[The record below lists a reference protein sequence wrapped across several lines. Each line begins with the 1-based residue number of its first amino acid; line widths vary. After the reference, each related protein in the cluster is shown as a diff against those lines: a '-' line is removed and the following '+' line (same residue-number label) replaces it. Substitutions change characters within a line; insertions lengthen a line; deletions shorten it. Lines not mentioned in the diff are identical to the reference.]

1 MDIEVK
7 LSFKEKIRSLNFAMS
22 TARVKERTTFI
33 GDSASLAVNAKAE
46 VSRIAEGRSFL
57 DPVEQAMA
65 SYEQR

>member
-7 LSFKEKIRSLNFAMS
+7 LSFKEKIKSLNFAMS
-22 TARVKERTTFI
+22 TARVKEKTTFI
-33 GDSASLAVNAKAE
+33 GDSASLVVNAKAE
-46 VSRIAEGRSFL
+46 ASRIAEGRSFL